1 MAYLPV
7 DFIHSFY
14 LIFIIIL
21 CYKNLLKTPWLK
33 DQHVVERREQ
43 TASDNR
49 MLIIT
54 AMNTHFVDVEL
65 HSYAVF
71 CPYFQKLLET
81 LWASSSTDDP
91 G

>member
-1 MAYLPV
+1 MPYLPV

-14 LIFIIIL
+14 FIIFIL
-21 CYKNLLKTPWLK
+21 CYKNLLKTPGLK

-43 TASDNR
+43 TASDNH
-49 MLIIT
+49 
-54 AMNTHFVDVEL
+54 HFVDVEL

-81 LWASSSTDDP
+81 L
-91 G
+91 